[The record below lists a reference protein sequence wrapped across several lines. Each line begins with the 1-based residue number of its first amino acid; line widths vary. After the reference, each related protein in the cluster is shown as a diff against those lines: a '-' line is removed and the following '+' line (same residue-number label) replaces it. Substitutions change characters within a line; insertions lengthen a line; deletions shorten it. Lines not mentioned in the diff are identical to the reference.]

1 MKRTVFGAGIA
12 FAIAIGGAVYAA
24 YHFGMNR
31 GMTMAPDASS
41 QVPTRSSA
49 AQVGER
55 KILYWH
61 DPMVPGQRF
70 DRPGKSP
77 FMDMQLVP
85 VYGDEGQSRGVA
97 ISPTMAQ
104 NLGLRTAV
112 VRKARLAASVEATGT
127 VTQNER
133 STVVVQSRTNGY
145 IEKLFV
151 RATLDPVSKGQ
162 PLATI
167 YAPDWA
173 GALSEYFAL
182 RKANI
187 EPGIVSAARERLR
200 LLSIP
205 DEVVTRSEREGTPE
219 SRFTLTSPISG
230 VVAEL
235 GAREGAMVQP
245 GMALFRLVDLASVWI
260 EADVPEAQAG
270 ELRIGTMAH
279 AKTDAYPGRTFSGK
293 VSAIVPQV
301 DPATRTLRARLEVAN
316 SGTALK
322 PGMFVTV
329 SIGSA
334 EQRQALVVPQEAV
347 IATGKRT
354 VVIVAGEAN
363 RFSPVEVTLGRP
375 VGADIEVKSGVAEGQ
390 RVVTSGQF
398 LIDSEA
404 SLKSALPRLESGRA
418 SAVTTAAGSY
428 RGDGRIERLGND
440 EVTLSHGPIPAL
452 QWPPMTM
459 GFKIPV
465 SGMPKGLEVGDSIQ
479 FEFVE
484 KDGNYELTRIER
496 VRSKP

>member
-1 MKRTVFGAGIA
+1 MRRTAVGAGLAAAMVIA
-12 FAIAIGGAVYAA
+12 GLVYAA

-31 GMTMAPDASS
+31 GMTMAPVASS
-41 QVPTRSSA
+41 AVSTGSGATQI
-49 AQVGER
+49 GER
-55 KILYWH
+55 KVLYWH

-70 DRPGKSP
+70 DKPGKSP

-85 VYGDEGQSRGVA
+85 VYGEEGPGPGVA
-97 ISPTMAQ
+97 ISPSMAQ

-112 VRKARLAASVEATGT
+112 VRKAALAATLEAAGT

-133 STVVVQSRTNGY
+133 STVVVQSRTSGY

-151 RATLDPVSKGQ
+151 RATLDPVAKGE
-162 PLATI
+162 PLVTL

-173 GALSEYFAL
+173 GALSEYYAL

-187 EPGIVSAARERLR
+187 DPGIVSAARERLR

-205 DEVVTRSEREGTPE
+205 DEVVARSEREGSAQ

-230 VVAEL
+230 IVAEL

-245 GMALFRLVDLASVWI
+245 GMALFRLVDLSTVWV
-260 EADVPEAQAG
+260 EANVPELQAG
-270 ELRIGTMAH
+270 ELRIGSMAH

-293 VSAIVPQV
+293 VSAILPQV
-301 DPATRTLRARLEVAN
+301 DPATRTVRARVEVAN
-316 SGTALK
+316 PGTALK

-329 SIGSA
+329 IVGSA
-334 EQRQALVVPQEAV
+334 EQQPALVVPQEAV
-347 IATGKRT
+347 IATGKRN
-354 VVIVAGEAN
+354 VVVVAGEGN

-375 VGADIEVKSGVAEGQ
+375 IGPDIEVRSGLEEGQ

-404 SLKSALPRLESGRA
+404 SLKSALPRLGSGGA
-418 SAVTTAAGSY
+418 PATTTAAGSY
-428 RGDGRIERLGND
+428 RGEGRIERLGKN

-452 QWPPMTM
+452 QWPSMTM
-459 GFKIPV
+459 DFKAPAA
-465 SGMPKGLEVGDSIQ
+465 GLPQGLNVGDSIQ

-484 KDGNYELTRIER
+484 RDGKYELTRVER
-496 VRSKP
+496 AGGKP